1 MFLTNYYHIISILQF
16 CVLSSNFSYNF
27 MCVSNHRVKEKNMAR
42 WNHGNDVTRI
52 MENKLDLNE
61 GTFRASYLEWST
73 IHYHE
78 SIENVYGVYKYP
90 FFFWQNKYPFKS
102 MKHEHFLDYKCP
114 NVWHALIHNTDTTSA
129 NIIILKLFFS
139 LLSVLICQVRCQSVN
154 NCVVFCVVVSVWNI
168 ICLPLLFVNFGDY
181 SVFIENR

>member
-90 FFFWQNKYPFKS
+90 FFF
-102 MKHEHFLDYKCP
+102 YKTNIRLNLWNMNIFWIISVP
-114 NVWHALIHNTDTTSA
+114 MSDMHWYTTPTRHRQ
-129 NIIILKLFFS
+129 I
-139 LLSVLICQVRCQSVN
+139 
-154 NCVVFCVVVSVWNI
+154 
-168 ICLPLLFVNFGDY
+168 
-181 SVFIENR
+181 